1 VLRSRRGAALAVR
14 TAGLTPWTRRH
25 FARWMFEDYP
35 RALLLTP
42 DRWHQGMF
50 SGGGAYR

>member
-1 VLRSRRGAALAVR
+1 
-14 TAGLTPWTRRH
+14 
-25 FARWMFEDYP
+25 MFEDYP

-50 SGGGAYR
+50 AGGGAYR